1 MVAGASTKAG
11 YVDIFEL
18 SDRLVD
24 DIARISPIA
33 ATALGIPGYDHLW
46 QDFGPNGIEVAREKL
61 EEYRDAARDLP
72 EPTGLWEALAFK
84 ILSDYVD
91 QSLSDIRGGDP
102 FRDINNTA
110 SPLQLIVQI
119 FDLMD
124 TSTLDGCRNVLAR
137 LSAMSDVLGTWR
149 KALTVGMDRGLLAAR
164 RQVLSTIDECRSYA
178 GEKSFLSALSE
189 RLAECPDE
197 ERDVAVAAARVAFVE
212 FAEFLEGSYLPAAPE
227 SDAVGEE
234 RYLRATRR
242 FLGSEIDPCETYEWG
257 WHEVRKIWDR
267 MQQVASEIAPGRSIG
282 EVLDLLKT
290 DPARCVPD
298 AEAFVEFIR
307 DRQVDAVNR
316 LAGTHFDIPEAMM
329 SVDVKLAPAGS
340 ALGAYYMQP
349 SEDFSRP
356 GAVFYALGE
365 GRPISVYDEVST
377 AYHEGFPG
385 HHLQV
390 GIQLGLADQL
400 SRLHRMVV
408 WYPGYGEGWAL
419 YVEELMDE
427 LGFYDKPDYVM
438 GLLINQM
445 HRACRVA
452 IDIGCHLE
460 LPIPTDSG
468 FHPGEA
474 WSYELAVEL
483 LEQRAFL
490 KPAYA
495 RSEVTRYLGWPG
507 QAIAYKVGER
517 AILDLRRELK
527 QRDGD
532 AFDLKEFHAQ
542 VLGFGPLGLDHLRE
556 MML

>member
-1 MVAGASTKAG
+1 
-11 YVDIFEL
+11 VDVFEL

-46 QDFGPNGIEVAREKL
+46 QDFSPAGIAAAREKL
-61 EEYRDAARDLP
+61 EEYRGAARDLP
-72 EPTGLWEALAFK
+72 GPTSPWETLALR
-84 ILSDYVD
+84 ILIDYLE
-91 QSLSDIRGGDP
+91 QSLEDIRWGEP
-102 FRDINNTA
+102 LRDINNTA
-110 SPLQLIVQI
+110 SPLQMIVQI

-124 TSTLDGCRNVLAR
+124 KSSSEGCSNVITRLSTL
-137 LSAMSDVLGTWR
+137 SDVLGSWR
-149 KALTVGMDRGLLAAR
+149 EALAEGMDRGLLAAR

-178 GEKSFLSALSE
+178 GEKSFLNALSQQ
-189 RLAECPDE
+189 LVECSDD
-197 ERDVAVAAARVAFVE
+197 ERDVALAAARVAFIE
-212 FAEFLEGSYLPAAPE
+212 FAEFLEDSYLPVAPD
-227 SDAVGEE
+227 SDAVGER
-234 RYLRATRR
+234 RYLRAARR
-242 FLGSEIDPCETYEWG
+242 FLGSDIDPLETYEWG
-257 WHEVRKIWDR
+257 WSEVRSMWDR
-267 MQQVASEIAPGRSIG
+267 MQEVADEIAPGLSVG
-282 EVLDLLKT
+282 EVLDLLKN
-290 DPARCVPD
+290 DAARCVPNE
-298 AEAFVEFIR
+298 EAFLEFIHN
-307 DRQVDAVNR
+307 RQVDAVER
-316 LAGTHFDIPEAMM
+316 LAGIHFDIPEAMQ
-329 SVDVKLAPAGS
+329 SVEVKLAPAGS

-356 GAVFYALGE
+356 GTVFYSLGE

-390 GIQLGLADQL
+390 GIQVGLAEKL

-427 LGFYDKPDYVM
+427 LGFYDIPDYVM

-445 HRACRVA
+445 HRACRVV

-460 LPIPTDSG
+460 LAIPAGSG
-468 FHPGEA
+468 FHSGEA
-474 WSYELAVEL
+474 WSYDLAVEL

-495 RSEVTRYLGWPG
+495 RSEVTRYFGWPG

-517 AILDLRRELK
+517 AILDLRREFQ
-527 QRDGD
+527 QRDND
-532 AFDLKEFHAQ
+532 SFDLKAFHAQ
-542 VLGFGPLGLDHLRE
+542 VLGYGSLGLDHLRE

>member
-1 MVAGASTKAG
+1 MDV
-11 YVDIFEL
+11 FEL

-46 QDFGPNGIEVAREKL
+46 QDFSPAGIAAAREKL
-61 EEYRDAARDLP
+61 EEYRGAARDLP
-72 EPTGLWEALAFK
+72 GPTGPWEALAFR
-84 ILSDYVD
+84 ILIDYLE
-91 QSLSDIRGGDP
+91 QSLEDIRWGEP
-102 FRDINNTA
+102 LRDINNTA
-110 SPLQLIVQI
+110 SPLQMIVQI
-119 FDLMD
+119 FDLMEK
-124 TSTLDGCRNVLAR
+124 SSSEGCSNVIAR
-137 LSAMSDVLGTWR
+137 LSTLSNVLGSWR
-149 KALTVGMDRGLLAAR
+149 EALAEGMDRGLLAAR

-178 GEKSFLSALSE
+178 GEKSFLNALSQQ
-189 RLAECPDE
+189 LVECSDD
-197 ERDVAVAAARVAFVE
+197 ERDVAMAAARVAFIE
-212 FAEFLEGSYLPAAPE
+212 FAEFLEDSYLPVAPD
-227 SDAVGEE
+227 SDAVGEQ
-234 RYLRATRR
+234 RYLRAARR
-242 FLGSEIDPCETYEWG
+242 FLGSDIDPRETYEWG
-257 WHEVRKIWDR
+257 WSEVRSIWNR
-267 MQQVASEIAPGRSIG
+267 MREVADEIAPGLSVG
-282 EVLDLLKT
+282 EVLDLLKN
-290 DPARCVPD
+290 DPARCVPNE
-298 AEAFVEFIR
+298 EAFLEFIHN
-307 DRQVDAVNR
+307 RQVDAVER
-316 LAGTHFDIPEAMM
+316 LAGIHFDIAEAMQ
-329 SVDVKLAPAGS
+329 SVEVKLAPAGS

-356 GAVFYALGE
+356 GTVFYSLGE
-365 GRPISVYDEVST
+365 DRPISVYDEVST

-390 GIQLGLADQL
+390 GIQVGLAEKL

-427 LGFYDKPDYVM
+427 LGFYDIPDYVM

-445 HRACRVA
+445 HRACRVV

-460 LPIPTDSG
+460 LAIPAGSG

-474 WSYELAVEL
+474 WSYDLAVEL

-495 RSEVTRYLGWPG
+495 RSEVTRYFGWPG

-517 AILDLRRELK
+517 AILDLRRELQ
-527 QRDGD
+527 QREND
-532 AFDLKEFHAQ
+532 AFDLKAFHAQ
-542 VLGFGPLGLDHLRE
+542 VLGYGPLGLDHLRE

>member
-1 MVAGASTKAG
+1 
-11 YVDIFEL
+11 VDVFEL

-46 QDFGPNGIEVAREKL
+46 QDFSPAGIAAAREKL
-61 EEYRDAARDLP
+61 EEYRGAARDLP
-72 EPTGLWEALAFK
+72 GPTGPWETLALR
-84 ILSDYVD
+84 ILIDYLE
-91 QSLSDIRGGDP
+91 QSLEDIRWGEP
-102 FRDINNTA
+102 LRDINNTA
-110 SPLQLIVQI
+110 SPLQMIVQI

-124 TSTLDGCRNVLAR
+124 KSSSEGCSNVITRLSTL
-137 LSAMSDVLGTWR
+137 SDVLGSWR
-149 KALTVGMDRGLLAAR
+149 EALAEGMDRGLLAAR

-178 GEKSFLSALSE
+178 GEKSFLNALSQQ
-189 RLAECPDE
+189 LVECSDD
-197 ERDVAVAAARVAFVE
+197 ERDVALAAARVAFIE
-212 FAEFLEGSYLPAAPE
+212 FAEFLEDSYLPVAPD
-227 SDAVGEE
+227 SDAVGER
-234 RYLRATRR
+234 RYLRAARR
-242 FLGSEIDPCETYEWG
+242 FLGSDIDPLETYEWG
-257 WHEVRKIWDR
+257 WSEVRSMWDR
-267 MQQVASEIAPGRSIG
+267 MQEVADEIAPGLSVG
-282 EVLDLLKT
+282 EVLDLLKN
-290 DPARCVPD
+290 DAARCVPNE
-298 AEAFVEFIR
+298 EAFLEFIHN
-307 DRQVDAVNR
+307 RQVDAVER
-316 LAGTHFDIPEAMM
+316 LAGIHFDIPEAMQ
-329 SVDVKLAPAGS
+329 SVEVKLAPAGS

-356 GAVFYALGE
+356 GTVFYSLGE

-390 GIQLGLADQL
+390 GIQVGLAEKL

-427 LGFYDKPDYVM
+427 LGFYDIPDYVM

-445 HRACRVA
+445 HRACRVV

-460 LPIPTDSG
+460 LAIPAGSG
-468 FHPGEA
+468 FHSGEA
-474 WSYELAVEL
+474 WSYDLAVEL

-495 RSEVTRYLGWPG
+495 RSEVTRYFGWPG

-517 AILDLRRELK
+517 AILDLRREFQ
-527 QRDGD
+527 QRDND
-532 AFDLKEFHAQ
+532 SFDLKAFHAQ
-542 VLGFGPLGLDHLRE
+542 VLGYGSLGLDHLRE

>member
-1 MVAGASTKAG
+1 MDV
-11 YVDIFEL
+11 FEL

-46 QDFGPNGIEVAREKL
+46 QDFSPAGIAAAREKL
-61 EEYRDAARDLP
+61 EEYRGAARDLP
-72 EPTGLWEALAFK
+72 GPTSPWETLALR
-84 ILSDYVD
+84 ILIDYLE
-91 QSLSDIRGGDP
+91 QSLEDIRWGEP
-102 FRDINNTA
+102 LRDINNTA
-110 SPLQLIVQI
+110 SPLQMIVQI

-124 TSTLDGCRNVLAR
+124 KSSSEGCSNVITRLSTL
-137 LSAMSDVLGTWR
+137 SDVLGSWR
-149 KALTVGMDRGLLAAR
+149 EALAEGMDRGLLAAR

-178 GEKSFLSALSE
+178 GEKSFLNALSQQ
-189 RLAECPDE
+189 LVECSDD
-197 ERDVAVAAARVAFVE
+197 ERDVALAAARVAFIE
-212 FAEFLEGSYLPAAPE
+212 FAEFLEDSYLPVAPD
-227 SDAVGEE
+227 SDAVGER
-234 RYLRATRR
+234 RYLRAARR
-242 FLGSEIDPCETYEWG
+242 FLGSDIDPLETYEWG
-257 WHEVRKIWDR
+257 WSEVRSIWDR
-267 MQQVASEIAPGRSIG
+267 MQEVADEIAPGLSVG
-282 EVLDLLKT
+282 GVLDLLKN
-290 DPARCVPD
+290 DAARCVPNE
-298 AEAFVEFIR
+298 EAFLEFIHN
-307 DRQVDAVNR
+307 RQVDAVER
-316 LAGTHFDIPEAMM
+316 LAGIHFDIPEAMQ
-329 SVDVKLAPAGS
+329 SVEVKLAPAGS

-356 GAVFYALGE
+356 GTVFYSLGE

-390 GIQLGLADQL
+390 GIQVGLAEKL

-427 LGFYDKPDYVM
+427 LGFYDIPDYVM

-445 HRACRVA
+445 HRACRVV

-460 LPIPTDSG
+460 LAIPAGSG
-468 FHPGEA
+468 FHSGEA
-474 WSYELAVEL
+474 WSYDLAVEL

-495 RSEVTRYLGWPG
+495 RSEVTRYFGWPG

-517 AILDLRRELK
+517 AILDLRREFQ
-527 QRDGD
+527 QRDND
-532 AFDLKEFHAQ
+532 SFDLKAFHAQ
-542 VLGFGPLGLDHLRE
+542 VLGYGSLGLDHLRE

>member
-1 MVAGASTKAG
+1 MDV
-11 YVDIFEL
+11 FEL

-46 QDFGPNGIEVAREKL
+46 QDFSPAGIAAAREKL
-61 EEYRDAARDLP
+61 EEYRGAARDLP
-72 EPTGLWEALAFK
+72 GPTSPWETLALR
-84 ILSDYVD
+84 ILIDYLE
-91 QSLSDIRGGDP
+91 QSLEDIRWGEP
-102 FRDINNTA
+102 LRDINNTA
-110 SPLQLIVQI
+110 SPLQMIVQI

-124 TSTLDGCRNVLAR
+124 KSSSEGCSNVITRLSTL
-137 LSAMSDVLGTWR
+137 SDVLGSWR
-149 KALTVGMDRGLLAAR
+149 EALAEGMDRGLLAAR

-178 GEKSFLSALSE
+178 GEKSFLNALSQQ
-189 RLAECPDE
+189 LVECSDD
-197 ERDVAVAAARVAFVE
+197 ERDVALAAARVAFIE
-212 FAEFLEGSYLPAAPE
+212 FAEFLEDSYLPVAPD
-227 SDAVGEE
+227 SDAVGER
-234 RYLRATRR
+234 RYLRAARR
-242 FLGSEIDPCETYEWG
+242 FLGSDIDPLETYEWG
-257 WHEVRKIWDR
+257 WSEVRSMWDR
-267 MQQVASEIAPGRSIG
+267 MQEVADEIAPGLSVG
-282 EVLDLLKT
+282 EVLDLLKN
-290 DPARCVPD
+290 DAARCVPNE
-298 AEAFVEFIR
+298 EAFLEFIHN
-307 DRQVDAVNR
+307 RQVDAVER
-316 LAGTHFDIPEAMM
+316 LAGIHFDIPEAMQ
-329 SVDVKLAPAGS
+329 SVEVKLAPAGS

-356 GAVFYALGE
+356 GTVFYSLGE

-390 GIQLGLADQL
+390 GIQVGLAEKL

-427 LGFYDKPDYVM
+427 LGFYDIPDYVM

-445 HRACRVA
+445 HRACRVV

-460 LPIPTDSG
+460 LAIPAGSG
-468 FHPGEA
+468 FHSGEA
-474 WSYELAVEL
+474 WSYDLAVEL

-495 RSEVTRYLGWPG
+495 RSEVTRYFGWPG

-517 AILDLRRELK
+517 AILDLRREFQ
-527 QRDGD
+527 QRDND
-532 AFDLKEFHAQ
+532 SFDLKAFHAQ
-542 VLGFGPLGLDHLRE
+542 VLGYGSLGLDHLRE